1 MNAKQI
7 TAIYHP
13 PKDWKPYRVTNLRLP
28 GGWWDFAHSLVC
40 GTDPK
45 GMVRVLDR
53 AGVQVTVGEKT
64 VKLDEYL
71 AAGGKLEEIA

>member
-1 MNAKQI
+1 MNTQPI
-7 TAIYHP
+7 TATYHP
-13 PKDWKPYRVTNLRLP
+13 PPDRKPYRITNLRLP
-28 GGWWDFAHSLVC
+28 GWWAFAHSFVC
-40 GTDPK
+40 GTDPQ